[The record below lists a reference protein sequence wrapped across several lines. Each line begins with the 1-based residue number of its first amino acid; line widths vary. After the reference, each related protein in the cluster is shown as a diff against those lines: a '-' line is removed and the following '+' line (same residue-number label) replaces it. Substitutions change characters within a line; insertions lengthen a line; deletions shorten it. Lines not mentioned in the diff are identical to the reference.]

1 MATKGVSKD
10 VKYLNKD
17 FSGFRDGLIE
27 FAKTYFP
34 NTYNDFNESDPGMMF
49 IEMASYVG
57 DTLSYYMDEQF
68 KESMLAFAE
77 EKKTIYE
84 ISQGYGYKPR
94 QASPA
99 SVMFDVFQTVPSI
112 TSNTTLPGGDTGY
125 PPNED
130 YCLTI
135 PAGMQVTSTNGTIF
149 RTTDDVVFMDSSSL
163 SPTEETVFD
172 VDDAEPSNITKWLL
186 KKSNIKAVSGE
197 LVTEYITFRAAEK
210 YKRIALANSPV
221 LEIISVT
228 DSDGNKWYEVPFLA
242 QDTVYADFANTTN
255 NSPDLVE
262 GRNFAPFLL
271 KLVKTSKRF
280 KTYIRPDGKTEM
292 RFGSGVASG
301 ADEEIIPNPSSVGSS
316 LPGTPSFLDT
326 SFDPANFL
334 NTETYGQ
341 CPTNTTLTI
350 KYSYG
355 GGIDDNLASNQIN
368 NITLHSSAFDSSL
381 GLNTSLKSVS
391 LNSIA
396 ATNNNPATGGRGAE
410 TLEDIRVNAAAYF
423 QAQSRAVTKD
433 DYITRVYSLPAKYGN
448 IAKVYMIQDEQV
460 AATGQN
466 ESDPTFQSNPLALN
480 MYCLGYNSTKKLV
493 NVNQAVKENVKTYL
507 SQYRMMTDAVNIKD
521 AWICNITVEFAL
533 YTKRGY
539 NKNEVLLKCVDNL
552 KTYFQIDKWQINQP
566 IILADIASELLT
578 VEGVATVVEPPGQT
592 GDSKQLILIN
602 NINATVNGYVY
613 SDNLYNIKG
622 ATFNNVV
629 YPPVDPAIFEVKYP
643 DINIRGRVMGDI

>member
-17 FSGFRDGLIE
+17 FSAFRDGLIE

-84 ISQGYGYKPR
+84 IAQGYGYKPR

-99 SVMFDVFQTVPSI
+99 TVTLDVFQTVPADAD
-112 TSNTTLPGGDTGY
+112 NVVDEKRQ
-125 PPNED
+125 PNED
-130 YCLTI
+130 YCMHI
-135 PAGMQVTSTNGTIF
+135 PAGMQGTAANGTIF
-149 RTTDDVVFMDSSSL
+149 RTTGDVVFRDSGSM
-163 SPTEETVFD
+163 SPRQDDIFE
-172 VDDAEPSNITKWLL
+172 VDDDQNITKWVL
-186 KKSNIKAVSGE
+186 KKQVQAVSGT
-197 LVTEYITFRAAEK
+197 VTKDYVSFGAAEQ
-210 YKRIALANSPV
+210 YKRIALDKSPV

-242 QDTVYADFANTTN
+242 QDTVYADFQNTEN
-255 NSPDLVE
+255 NSPDLVG

-292 RFGSGVASG
+292 RFGSGTSTSS
-301 ADEEIIPNPSSVGSS
+301 DEEIIPNPNSVGSN

-334 NTETYGQ
+334 KTDTYGQ
-341 CPTNTTLTI
+341 VPVNTTLTI
-350 KYSYG
+350 EYSHG
-355 GGIDDNLASNQIN
+355 GGIDDNVASDTIN
-368 NITLHSSAFDSSL
+368 NITLQDPQFDSSI
-381 GLNTSLKSVS
+381 SLDSNLQTISRES
-391 LNSIA
+391 LAI
-396 ATNNNPATGGRGAE
+396 TNPQPGTGGGGAE
-410 TLEDIRVNAAAYF
+410 TIEDVRTNAAAYF
-423 QAQSRAVTKD
+423 QAQGRAVTKD

-466 ESDPTFQSNPLALN
+466 EADPTFQPNPLALN
-480 MYCLGYNSTKKLV
+480 MYMLGYDNNKKLV
-493 NVNQAVKENVKTYL
+493 QLNNAVKENIKTYL
-507 SQYRMMTDAVNIKD
+507 TQYRMMTDAVQLKD
-521 AWICNITVEFAL
+521 AWVCNLGIEFAI
-533 YTKRGY
+533 YTKRGF
-539 NKNEVLLKCVDNL
+539 NKNEVLLSCVNMIRN
-552 KTYFQIDKWQINQP
+552 KFNIEKWQINQP
-566 IILADIASELLT
+566 IILADVISDILS
-578 VEGVATVVEPPGQT
+578 VEGVATVVKPFE
-592 GDSKQLILIN
+592 DSTELILVKNKWGTI
-602 NINATVNGYVY
+602 GGLSY
-613 SDNLYNIKG
+613 SDNIYDVTA
-622 ATFNNVV
+622 ATFNSVI
-629 YPPVDPAIFEVKYP
+629 YPPVDPAIFEIKHP
-643 DINIRGRVMGDI
+643 DTDIRGRVMGDI

>member
-68 KESMLAFAE
+68 KEGMLAFAE

-84 ISQGYGYKPR
+84 IAQGYGYKPR

-99 SVMFDVFQTVPSI
+99 SVTLDVFQTVPADSTEAI
-112 TSNTTLPGGDTGY
+112 TFNNGDIGY

-130 YCLTI
+130 YCLTV
-135 PAGMQVTSTNGTIF
+135 PAGMQTTSDNGTIF
-149 RTTDDVVFMDSSSL
+149 RTTGDVIFRDSSSL
-163 SPTEETVFD
+163 SRREDTVFEL
-172 VDDAEPSNITKWLL
+172 DDESNITKWLL
-186 KKSNIKAVSGE
+186 KKQVRAVSGT
-197 LVTEYITFRAAEK
+197 VITDYITFGAAEK
-210 YKRIALANSPV
+210 YKRVVLKNSPV

-228 DSDGNKWYEVPFLA
+228 DSDGNSWYEVPFLA
-242 QDTVYADFANTTN
+242 QDTVYADFQNTEN

-292 RFGSGVASG
+292 RFGSGVAAG
-301 ADEEIIPNPSSVGSS
+301 ADEEIIPNPSSVGSN

-326 SFDPANFL
+326 AFDPANFL

-355 GGIDDNLASNQIN
+355 GGIEDNVASNSVN
-368 NITLHSSAFDSSL
+368 NITLQAPVFDSSL
-381 GLNTSLKSVS
+381 SLDSNIETLT
-391 LNSIA
+391 LNST
-396 ATNNNPATGGRGAE
+396 ATTNPDPATGGSGAE
-410 TLEDIRVNAAAYF
+410 TLEDVRVNALAYF

-433 DYITRVYSLPAKYGN
+433 DYITRVYSLPPKYGN

-460 AATGQN
+460 AAGGEEET
-466 ESDPTFQSNPLALN
+466 SNPLALN
-480 MYCLGYNSTKKLV
+480 MYMLGYDQNKKLV
-493 NVNQAVKENVKTYL
+493 RINDAVKENIKTYL
-507 SQYRMMTDAVNIKD
+507 TQYRMMTDAVQLKD
-521 AWICNITVEFAL
+521 AWICNIGVEFAIL
-533 YTKRGY
+533 TKKGF
-539 NKNEVLLKCVDNL
+539 NKNEVLLGCVDKL
-552 KTYFQIDKWQINQP
+552 KLYFSINKWQINQP
-566 IILADIASELLT
+566 IILADVASEI
-578 VEGVATVVEPPGQT
+578 VSVKGVATVVNPPNQNPNEEQRLVVIKNKSGST
-592 GDSKQLILIN
+592 DG
-602 NINATVNGYVY
+602 Y
-613 SDNLYNIKG
+613 SDNLYNITA
-622 ATFNNVV
+622 ATFNGVV
-629 YPPVDPAIFEVKYP
+629 YPAVDPTIFEVKYP
-643 DINIRGRVMGDI
+643 DTDIQGRVMGDI

>member
-1 MATKGVSKD
+1 MATKGVNKD

-68 KESMLAFAE
+68 KESMLSFAE

-84 ISQGYGYKPR
+84 IAQGYGYKPR

-99 SVMFDVFQTVPSI
+99 TVTFDVFQTVPADP
-112 TSNTTLPGGDTGY
+112 NNEVDGKRQ
-125 PPNED
+125 PNED

-135 PAGMQVTSTNGTIF
+135 PAGMQATSDNGTVF
-149 RTTDDVVFMDSSSL
+149 RTTGDVIFRDSASM
-163 SPTEETVFD
+163 SPRQEDIFE
-172 VDDAEPSNITKWLL
+172 VDDESNITKWLL
-186 KKSNIKAVSGE
+186 KKEVKAVSGTT
-197 LVTEYITFRAAEK
+197 VTEYVTFGAAEK
-210 YKRIALANSPV
+210 YKRIALSNSPV

-242 QDTVYADFANTTN
+242 QDTVFADFENTTN

-280 KTYIRPDGKTEM
+280 KTYTRPDGKTEI
-292 RFGSGVASG
+292 RFGSGVAAGS
-301 ADEEIIPNPSSVGSS
+301 DEEIIPNPSSVGSN

-355 GGIDDNLASNQIN
+355 GGIDDNVASNQIN
-368 NITLHSSAFDSSL
+368 NITLRDPQFDSSL
-381 GLNTSLKSVS
+381 TLDENIKTST
-391 LNSIA
+391 LNSTA
-396 ATNNNPATGGRGAE
+396 VTNPNPATGGGGAE
-410 TLEDIRVNAAAYF
+410 TLENVRVNALGYF

-433 DYITRVYSLPAKYGN
+433 DFITRVYSLPPKYGN

-466 ESDPTFQSNPLALN
+466 EADPTFQPNPLALN
-480 MYCLGYNSTKKLV
+480 MYMLGYDNNKKLV
-493 NVNQAVKENVKTYL
+493 KLNNAVKENIKTYL
-507 SQYRMMTDAVNIKD
+507 TQYRMMTDAVQLKD
-521 AWICNITVEFAL
+521 AWVCNIGIEFAI
-533 YTKRGY
+533 YTKRGF
-539 NKNEVLLKCVDNL
+539 NKNEVLLGCVDRL
-552 KTYFQIDKWQINQP
+552 KAYFNIERWQINQP
-566 IILADIASELLT
+566 IIIADIASEILAT
-578 VEGVATVVEPPGQT
+578 EGVATVVKPFEN
-592 GDSKQLILIN
+592 SVELIQVKNRWGTIS
-602 NINATVNGYVY
+602 GKSY
-613 SDNLYNIKG
+613 SDNIYDVTS
-622 ATFNNVV
+622 ATFNSVV
-629 YPPVDPAIFEVKYP
+629 YPSVDPAIFEIKYP
-643 DINIRGRVMGDI
+643 DTDIRGRVMGDL